1 MSKQSTKTKPNGP
14 PPDHAINRTKPDAPL
29 EPKPGK
35 TLSEDEKVDEASR
48 ESMDAS
54 DPPSYMPIRTGKPK
68 RKKTRATKTK

>member
-1 MSKQSTKTKPNGP
+1 MAETQAKNKTSGP
-14 PPDHAINRTKPDAPL
+14 PQDHAIHRAKPDAPL

-54 DPPSYMPIRTGKPK
+54 DPPSYMPLRTGKPK
-68 RKKTRATKTK
+68 EKKSATKK

>member
-1 MSKQSTKTKPNGP
+1 MNEGNARNKTSGP
-14 PPDHAINRTKPDAPL
+14 PPEHAINRTRPDAPL

-35 TLSEDEKVDEASR
+35 TLNEDEKVDEASR

-68 RKKTRATKTK
+68 RKRQALQ

>member
-1 MSKQSTKTKPNGP
+1 MSEVNAKTKAPGP
-14 PPDHAINRTKPDAPL
+14 PADHAINRTKPDAPL

-68 RKKTRATKTK
+68 EKKPGPAKK

>member
-1 MSKQSTKTKPNGP
+1 MNERSAKNKAGGP
-14 PPDHAINRTKPDAPL
+14 PPGHAINRTKPDAPL

-54 DPPSYMPIRTGKPK
+54 DPPSHMPIRTGKPK
-68 RKKTRATKTK
+68 RSGAARK

>member
-1 MSKQSTKTKPNGP
+1 MSESTGKSNQSGP
-14 PPDHAINRTKPDAPL
+14 PRDHAIQRTQPDAPL

-54 DPPSYMPIRTGKPK
+54 DPPSYMPLRTGKPK
-68 RKKTRATKTK
+68 EKKTAKK

>member
-1 MSKQSTKTKPNGP
+1 MSESKAKKTSGP
-14 PPDHAINRTKPDAPL
+14 PPDHAIQRTKPEAPL

-54 DPPSYMPIRTGKPK
+54 DPPSYMPTHAGKPNK
-68 RKKTRATKTK
+68 TGTVKKK